1 MPGFDGTG
9 PRGFG
14 PITGGCRVYYVLKA
28 PIAHDEPVTGFAGLS
43 GRPVS
48 FSQGG
53 SMSDLV
59 GLGLASTVGVPFDVD
74 KDYDERK
81 EQYRLGGEIVTTR
94 EITQTAEGDKN
105 GLWTAILAAA
115 VMIGALQ

>member
-14 PITGGCRVYYVLKA
+14 PITGGCRGYYVLKA

-48 FSQGG
+48 FSQGV
-53 SMSDLV
+53 SMSDL
-59 GLGLASTVGVPFDVD
+59 A
-74 KDYDERK
+74 
-81 EQYRLGGEIVTTR
+81 
-94 EITQTAEGDKN
+94 
-105 GLWTAILAAA
+105 
-115 VMIGALQ
+115 